1 MNSKARG
8 EKVADDHIRQYI
20 KNLAAKK
27 GEGSDVSVEH
37 LRKKFG
43 IGYKRA
49 KRLHDDE
56 LGPTNPD
63 GGRSKTTPK
72 RDASESVSDEAVIA
86 FIHKCRDEGRDIST
100 NELRHE
106 LHIGYKRAVR
116 LLTQGEKGVRP
127 TRSPSTRK
135 RSSLTM
141 LQEAEAEDDG
151 GLGSLESVGAIDE
164 LAALHHLHHTSPGNK
179 RARRGRKA
187 EASVD
192 GSSDGEEKDDL
203 VGLEEA
209 AKVLEGAETLDEGRV
224 DTNGDGLLGEFS
236 DVVLNLPKGGGWED
250 TLQAFEYKDK

>member
-1 MNSKARG
+1 MSKRG
-8 EKVADDHIRQYI
+8 EKVADDQIRQYI

-56 LGPTNPD
+56 LGPTNDP
-63 GGRSKTTPK
+63 SNKVKTTPK
-72 RDASESVSDEAVIA
+72 RDASEAVSDESVLA
-86 FIHKCRDEGRDIST
+86 FIQKCREEGRDIST

-127 TRSPSTRK
+127 TRSPRK
-135 RSSLTM
+135 RSSLSM
-141 LQEAEAEDDG
+141 LAEGDLAE
-151 GLGSLESVGAIDE
+151 VGVDE
-164 LAALHHLHHTSPGNK
+164 LAALHHLQPSPGK
-179 RARRGRKA
+179 RARRGRK
-187 EASVD
+187 EAD
-192 GSSDGEEKDDL
+192 GSLDGSDEVGDETKEDQEGV

-209 AKVLEGAETLDEGRV
+209 AKVLEGETLDEGRV
-224 DTNGDGLLGEFS
+224 EGNGDGLLEFT
-236 DVVLNLPKGGGWED
+236 DVVLNLQGKGGGWED

>member
-1 MNSKARG
+1 MSSKGARG

-187 EASVD
+187 EGMYHLLCTLPFLLLPFPHLRFAPPPHYSNW
-192 GSSDGEEKDDL
+192 
-203 VGLEEA
+203 
-209 AKVLEGAETLDEGRV
+209 ETC
-224 DTNGDGLLGEFS
+224 
-236 DVVLNLPKGGGWED
+236 NL
-250 TLQAFEYKDK
+250 